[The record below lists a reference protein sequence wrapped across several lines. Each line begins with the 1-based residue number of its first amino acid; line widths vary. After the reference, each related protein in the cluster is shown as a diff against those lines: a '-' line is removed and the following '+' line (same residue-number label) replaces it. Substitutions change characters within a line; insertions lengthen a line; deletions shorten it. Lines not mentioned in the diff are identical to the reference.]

1 MTYIYAAAVL
11 CGLGVGLSLII
22 QVAERFLASYG
33 ECRVRVNGE
42 RELVVR
48 GGCTLND
55 AFFAN
60 RIFIPSACGGKGTCG
75 YCKVKVLEGGGP
87 VLPTE
92 LPNLTRAELRSG
104 VRLAC
109 QVKVKNDLVVQVRPE
124 YLSVREYRARLVA
137 ARMLTRD
144 IRELRFALVE
154 PAEMEF
160 RPGQYVQV
168 RVPVAGPPIWRAYS
182 ISSDPAVKNEIE
194 LIVRL
199 VPKGLGSTY
208 LHRIEPGEEIV
219 FTGPYGEFELSED
232 ESTELALVGGGCGM
246 APIKSIVHYVSR
258 RWPAR
263 KITLFFGARSAEDV
277 FYYDD
282 YKKLAA
288 ERPGFRVYY
297 ALSEPKP
304 TDVWDGER
312 GFIHLSV
319 DAHLKRGRKRQAFL
333 CGPPPMIEATLNV
346 LRSKGMRKEQV
357 FYDKF

>member
-1 MTYIYAAAVL
+1 MTYLYAAVVL
-11 CGLGVGLSLII
+11 CGLGVGLAVAI
-22 QVAERFLASYG
+22 QLAERFLTNYG
-33 ECRVRVNGE
+33 TCRILVNGE
-42 RELVVR
+42 RELVVQ
-48 GGCTLND
+48 GGHTLNE
-55 AFFAN
+55 ALFAN

-75 YCKVKVLEGGGP
+75 YCKVKVIKGGGP

-92 LPNLTRAELRSG
+92 LPNLTRAELRAG

-109 QVKVKNDLVVQVRPE
+109 QVKVKNDLEVQIRSD
-124 YLSVREYRARLVA
+124 YLNVREYRAKLIA

-144 IRELRFALVE
+144 IRELRFSLLE
-154 PAEMEF
+154 PTEIDF

-168 RVPVAGPPIWRAYS
+168 RVPVAGPPVWRAYS

-199 VPKGLGSTY
+199 IPKGLGSTY
-208 LHRIEPGEEIV
+208 LHNLKIGEEIT

-232 ESTELALVGGGCGM
+232 EDVELALVGGGCGM
-246 APIKSIVHYVSR
+246 APIKSIIQYVWR
-258 RWPAR
+258 RWPNRRIA
-263 KITLFFGARSAEDV
+263 LFFGARSAEDA

-282 YKKLAA
+282 FKKLAA
-288 ERPGFRVYY
+288 ERPNFKVHY

-319 DAHLKRGRKRQAFL
+319 DAHLGRRRKRQAFL
-333 CGPPPMIEATLNV
+333 CGPPPMIEATVNV
-346 LRSKGMRKEQV
+346 LRSKGMRKEQI